1 MAYNIKP
8 VDDIVDC
15 FKTLPGIGQRSAQ
28 KIMLHFLKISP
39 VAAAHFLNRL
49 KESRE
54 KIHFCSVCNNFSE
67 KQLCRI
73 CSDPQRD
80 EKTICVVEEPKDVL
94 AVERTGGY
102 GGVYHVLM
110 GKLAPLEGIGPDH
123 LGIEAL
129 IKRLKNTKVNEI
141 ILATSSDIEG
151 EATSV
156 YLSQQLRNYC
166 ENITRIAY
174 GIPVGTGLDFADEVT
189 LLRSLE
195 GRNKI

>member
-1 MAYNIKP
+1 M
-8 VDDIVDC
+8 C
-15 FKTLPGIGQRSAQ
+15 R
-28 KIMLHFLKISP
+28 
-39 VAAAHFLNRL
+39 
-49 KESRE
+49 
-54 KIHFCSVCNNFSE
+54 VC
-67 KQLCRI
+67 L
-73 CSDPQRD
+73 DPQRD
-80 EKTICVVEEPKDVL
+80 DKTICVVEEPKDVL
-94 AVERTGGY
+94 AVEKTGGY
-102 GGVYHVLM
+102 PGVYHVLM

-123 LGIEAL
+123 LGIKAL
-129 IKRLKNTKVNEI
+129 IKRVRDTKINEI

-156 YLSQQLRNYC
+156 YLSQQLDKYC